1 MVPETREDVVTSKVA
16 KIEIEIL
23 MVNTIK
29 LKQIWRKDRNK

>member
-1 MVPETREDVVTSKVA
+1 VA

-23 MVNTIK
+23 MVNTIR